1 MITTPRA
8 GFTAAAGTSLA
19 LSLFAKRC
27 ILDKSRPMGLHS
39 DWPAHAFAHW
49 PVFAPAAPH
58 RAWPVVSVAIS
69 GLPLSWPVPIV
80 ALVVHDTANKHN
92 RTQAHPVALPLDV

>member
-1 MITTPRA
+1 MTTTPRA

-19 LSLFAKRC
+19 LSLFTMLCTHGKR
-27 ILDKSRPMGLHS
+27 RPMGLHS

-69 GLPLSWPVPIV
+69 GLPLSRPVPIV
-80 ALVVHDTANKHN
+80 ALVVHDTTN
-92 RTQAHPVALPLDV
+92 